1 MRYLDWALWKNTVS
15 MYSNNEIVSLEKL
28 SFDELVAYI
37 NELIAKDFAKL
48 VYLLYAVDVSEK
60 KLKQILAEHPNEDA
74 SKLIAVLLLER
85 QEQKRKSREQFKQ
98 PEQDISE
105 EDKW

>member
-1 MRYLDWALWKNTVS
+1 MN
-15 MYSNNEIVSLEKL
+15 SNNELVSIEKL

-37 NELIAKDFAKL
+37 NQLVSKDFAKL

-60 KLKQILAEHPNEDA
+60 KLKQLLAEHPNEDA
-74 SKLIAVLLLER
+74 GKLIALLILER

-98 PEQDISE
+98 REEDISE
-105 EDKW
+105 EDRW

>member
-1 MRYLDWALWKNTVS
+1 MNDDL
-15 MYSNNEIVSLEKL
+15 VSLEKL

-37 NELIAKDFAKL
+37 NQLVSKDFAKL

-60 KLKQILAEHPNEDA
+60 KLKQLLAEHPNEDA
-74 SKLIAVLLLER
+74 GKLIALLILER

-98 PEQDISE
+98 SEQDIPE
-105 EDKW
+105 EDRW

>member
-1 MRYLDWALWKNTVS
+1 MKS
-15 MYSNNEIVSLEKL
+15 SNDIISLEKL
-28 SFDELVAYI
+28 SFDELAAHI
-37 NELIAKDFAKL
+37 NELIAKDFSKL

-74 SKLIAVLLLER
+74 GKLIALMIVER
-85 QEQKRKSREQFKQ
+85 QEQKRKSREQFKL
-98 PEQDISE
+98 PEQDIPE

>member
-1 MRYLDWALWKNTVS
+1 M
-15 MYSNNEIVSLEKL
+15 NNHIDLVSLEKL
-28 SFDELVAYI
+28 TFDEMVATINELVA
-37 NELIAKDFAKL
+37 KDFSKL

-60 KLKQILAEHPNEDA
+60 KLKNLLAEHPTEDA
-74 SKLIAVLLLER
+74 GKLIALLILER

-98 PEQDISE
+98 NVQDIPE

>member
-1 MRYLDWALWKNTVS
+1 MN
-15 MYSNNEIVSLEKL
+15 SNNELVSLEKL

-37 NELIAKDFAKL
+37 NQMIAKDFAKL

-74 SKLIAVLLLER
+74 GKLIAIMILER

-98 PEQDISE
+98 PEQDIPD

>member
-1 MRYLDWALWKNTVS
+1 MDSQNQLQ
-15 MYSNNEIVSLEKL
+15 SLEKL
-28 SFDELVAYI
+28 SLDELIAYI
-37 NELIAKDFAKL
+37 NHLIATDFSKL

-60 KLKQILAEHPNEDA
+60 KLKQLLAEHPTEDA
-74 SKLIAVLLLER
+74 GKLIALLMLER

-98 PEQDISE
+98 SEQDIPE